1 MRKLTVELIPNA
13 EFKGMKTGPF
23 KLFNKVKSIEILQ
36 FVNIDFDRGVRLF
49 IGLFTFK
56 DGFSL
61 QDVENPGEI
70 EMLDIIKIKGNEYTC
85 FAKGKPPQEVINI
98 NQKLGR
104 DLIWDTPTI
113 ITEDKLVISVVGDK
127 DNLKRFLEVIN
138 IYGKIENIQCQ
149 LATYQ
154 GRNILSCL
162 TDRQRE
168 VVLEA
173 KRNGYYEYPR
183 RINGDQLAQKVGIS
197 KAVAIEHLR
206 KAEARIMS
214 NILSGY

>member
-1 MRKLTVELIPNA
+1 MRKLTVELTPNA
-13 EFKGMKTGPF
+13 EFKSMKTGPF

-61 QDVENPGEI
+61 HDVENPGEI
-70 EMLDIIKIKGNEYTC
+70 EMLDIIKIKGNECTC
-85 FAKGKPPQEVINI
+85 FAKGKPTQEVINI

-138 IYGKIENIQCQ
+138 TYGKIENIQCQ
-149 LATYQ
+149 LSTYQ
-154 GRNILSCL
+154 GHNILSCL

>member
-1 MRKLTVELIPNA
+1 MRKLIVELIPNA
-13 EFKGMKTGPF
+13 EFKSTKMGPF
-23 KLFNKVKSIEILQ
+23 KMFNKIKSVEILQ
-36 FVNIDFDRGVRLF
+36 FVNIDFDRGVKLV

-61 QDVENPGEI
+61 RDVENPNEI
-70 EMLDIIKIKGNEYTC
+70 EVLDVIKVEGNEYTC
-85 FAKGKPPQEVINI
+85 FIKGKAPEEFINI

-113 ITEDKLVISVVGDK
+113 ITEDKLVISVIGDK
-127 DNLKRFLEVIN
+127 DNLKKFLEVIKT
-138 IYGKIENIQCQ
+138 YGKIENIQCQ
-149 LATYQ
+149 LSVYQ

-168 VVLEA
+168 VILEA
-173 KRNGYYEYPR
+173 KKNGYYEYPR
-183 RINGDQLAQKVGIS
+183 RTNGDQLAQKVGIS
-197 KAVAIEHLR
+197 KAVTIEHLR